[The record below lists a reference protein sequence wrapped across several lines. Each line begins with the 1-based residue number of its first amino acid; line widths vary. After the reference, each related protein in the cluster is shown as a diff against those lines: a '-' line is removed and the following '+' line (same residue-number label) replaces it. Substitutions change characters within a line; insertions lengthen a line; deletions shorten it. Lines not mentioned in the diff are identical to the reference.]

1 MLLTPKRRKHRKQMV
16 KAISGKASRWS
27 TVSFGEFWL
36 KATSSAF
43 ITNRQIEAA
52 RKVISRNIKK
62 IGKLWIRV
70 FPDVPIT
77 KLWLE
82 MPMGKGKWEV
92 QKYAARVKRG
102 KVIFEITGV
111 DKETAT
117 MILNKAAHKLSVTT
131 RVVSKWEIK

>member
-16 KAISGKASRWS
+16 KPISGKASRWNK
-27 TVSFGEFWL
+27 VSFGEFGL

-43 ITNRQIEAA
+43 ITNRQLEAA
-52 RKVISRNIKK
+52 RKVITRNIKK

-92 QKYAARVKRG
+92 EKYASRVKRW
-102 KVIFEITGV
+102 KIVFEITGV
-111 DKETAT
+111 DKETAEV
-117 MILNKAAHKLSVTT
+117 ILTKAAHKLPVTA
-131 RVVSKWEIK
+131 RVVSKGEIK